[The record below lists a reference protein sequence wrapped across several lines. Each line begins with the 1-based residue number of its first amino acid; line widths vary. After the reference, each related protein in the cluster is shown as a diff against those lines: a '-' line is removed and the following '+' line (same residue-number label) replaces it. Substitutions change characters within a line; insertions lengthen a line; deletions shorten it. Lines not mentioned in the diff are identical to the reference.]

1 MLYHLSLWLSESISG
16 FNVFRYLTFR
26 SGLAVMT
33 ALIIAFA
40 CGGPLIAWLKK
51 HQTEGQPIRED
62 GPESHLKSKRGTPT
76 MGGALILL
84 SFSVA
89 TLLWGDLTNLYVW
102 IALFV
107 TLSFGLIGFADD
119 YLKIARASAVGGV
132 PGRVRLLL
140 EALVALV
147 AVSAISLAGPEELA
161 WRLAFPVFKDW
172 LLYLGPI
179 VFTLFAAFVIV
190 GASNSVNL
198 TDGLDGLAI
207 VPIMIAA
214 ACFAGIAYLVGNSFF
229 ADYLQI
235 HYVEGVGELAI
246 LCSAM
251 VGAGLGFLW
260 FNAPPAAVFMGDT
273 GSLACGALLGTVAV
287 IARHE
292 IVLAIIGGLFVAE
305 ALSVM
310 VQVFFYRTTKR
321 RVFLMA
327 PFHHHF
333 EKKGWSEP
341 TIVVRF
347 WIIAVICALIGLST
361 LKLR

>member
-1 MLYHLSLWLSESISG
+1 M
-16 FNVFRYLTFR
+16 
-26 SGLAVMT
+26 A
-33 ALIIAFA
+33 
-40 CGGPLIAWLKK
+40 
-51 HQTEGQPIRED
+51 
-62 GPESHLKSKRGTPT
+62 
-76 MGGALILL
+76 
-84 SFSVA
+84 
-89 TLLWGDLTNLYVW
+89 
-102 IALFV
+102 
-107 TLSFGLIGFADD
+107 
-119 YLKIARASAVGGV
+119 AR
-132 PGRVRLLL
+132 L
-140 EALVALV
+140 
-147 AVSAISLAGPEELA
+147 
-161 WRLAFPVFKDW
+161 PVFKDW

-260 FNAPPAAVFMGDT
+260 FNAPRRRSSWATPVR
-273 GSLACGALLGTVAV
+273 SLAGRCSEQSPSSPAT
-287 IARHE
+287 RSCSPS
-292 IVLAIIGGLFVAE
+292 IGGLFVAE